1 MIHTIIVEDDPMVAQ
16 IHRQYLEKLNGFN
29 IDGIFNDGNRALDYL
44 EKHPN
49 DLIILDIYMPTMTGL
64 QLLRKLRSIGIKSS
78 VIMVTAAMETKVI
91 GDALELGIVDYLI
104 KPFSY
109 ERFHEA
115 ISRYLSK
122 RQLLKNKQVVDQAE
136 LDRLMNSN
144 LSTKVNITELSKGLN
159 KATLDIITEQLQ
171 KAGTEK
177 CTCESL
183 SQACNLSKVTIR
195 RYLNY
200 LIDIG
205 KVENTI
211 DYETGGRP
219 RTLYFLKY

>member
-1 MIHTIIVEDDPMVAQ
+1 MIRTIIVEDDPMVAQ
-16 IHRQYLEKLNGFN
+16 IHRQYLERLQGFS
-29 IDGIFNDGNRALDYL
+29 IDGVFSSGATALTYL
-44 EKHPN
+44 EKHNN
-49 DLIILDIYMPTMTGL
+49 DLIILDVYMPTMTGI
-64 QLLRKLRSIGIKSS
+64 QLLRRLRAIGVKSS
-78 VIMVTAAMETKVI
+78 IIMVTAAVDTNVI
-91 GDALELGIVDYLI
+91 SDALALGVVDYLI

>member
-104 KPFSY
+104 KPFNKVQEALR
-109 ERFHEA
+109 ER
-115 ISRYLSK
+115 
-122 RQLLKNKQVVDQAE
+122 
-136 LDRLMNSN
+136 
-144 LSTKVNITELSKGLN
+144 
-159 KATLDIITEQLQ
+159 
-171 KAGTEK
+171 
-177 CTCESL
+177 
-183 SQACNLSKVTIR
+183 
-195 RYLNY
+195 
-200 LIDIG
+200 
-205 KVENTI
+205 
-211 DYETGGRP
+211 
-219 RTLYFLKY
+219 

>member
-29 IDGIFNDGNRALDYL
+29 IDGIFFFCNRALDYL

-115 ISRYLSK
+115 SSRYLSK
-122 RQLLKNKQVVDQAE
+122 RQLLKN
-136 LDRLMNSN
+136 
-144 LSTKVNITELSKGLN
+144 
-159 KATLDIITEQLQ
+159 
-171 KAGTEK
+171 
-177 CTCESL
+177 
-183 SQACNLSKVTIR
+183 
-195 RYLNY
+195 
-200 LIDIG
+200 
-205 KVENTI
+205 
-211 DYETGGRP
+211 
-219 RTLYFLKY
+219 